1 MKKNKNGEDDVRM
14 KRRESQV
21 LFKINIL
28 IKRNLVMRQL

>member
-1 MKKNKNGEDDVRM
+1 MTKNKNGEDDVRM

-28 IKRNLVMRQL
+28 IRENLVIR